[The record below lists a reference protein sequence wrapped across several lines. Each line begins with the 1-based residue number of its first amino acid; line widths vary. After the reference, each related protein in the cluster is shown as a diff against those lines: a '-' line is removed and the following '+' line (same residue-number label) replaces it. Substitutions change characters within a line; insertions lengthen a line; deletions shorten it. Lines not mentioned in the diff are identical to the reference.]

1 MCLLHKVTTGRF
13 AKAASDRFFR
23 RALWRKSWTSGKWL
37 FQFYI
42 FKLSHKKFFML
53 YLLETMYRTQ
63 DTREATIYFFC
74 RVFWRKAMETLK
86 ASFFS
91 LISLNIITK
100 DILDFLTAT
109 VVFMYFIDHFKEI
122 MKIWHMST
130 FSFIVVN
137 YVQRSAMYF
146 LSTLQC

>member
-1 MCLLHKVTTGRF
+1 MRKQQVI
-13 AKAASDRFFR
+13 ASFVEHFEENHEH
-23 RALWRKSWTSGKWL
+23 LVSGC

-42 FKLSHKKFFML
+42 FKLSHKKCFML
-53 YLLETMYRTQ
+53 YLLETIYRTQ

-122 MKIWHMST
+122 MKIRHMST